1 MTVTDKMLTDVFGL
15 IHNMDNDQVN
25 AVVDAIKLR
34 RTRIARNAVST
45 FNVGDHVSF
54 TGRGGNIVTGTVT
67 KKAIKNV
74 TVDTGKG
81 KWRVPA
87 SMLNVAEVENA

>member
-1 MTVTDKMLTDVFGL
+1 MTVTDKKL
-15 IHNMDNDQVN
+15 NDTLALVHSMTTEQVN

-34 RTRIARNAVST
+34 RTRIHRDAVHEL
-45 FNVGDHVSF
+45 NVGDKVKF
-54 TGRGGNIVTGTVT
+54 TGRGNSIVTGTIE

-74 TVDTGKG
+74 VIDTGAG

-87 SMLNVAEVENA
+87 SMVTILEA

>member
-1 MTVTDKMLTDVFGL
+1 MTVTDKKL
-15 IHNMDNDQVN
+15 NDTLALVHSMTTEQVN

-34 RTRIARNAVST
+34 RTRIHRDAVHEL
-45 FNVGDHVSF
+45 NVGDKVKF
-54 TGRGGNIVTGTVT
+54 TARGNSIVTGTIE

-74 TVDTGKG
+74 VIDTGAG

-87 SMLNVAEVENA
+87 SMVTILEA